1 MILTIDVGNTS
12 TGIAVFDNDKI
23 IHKNKLL
30 TPQEA
35 DSYFVDN
42 LINKEFK
49 IDFIIISSVV
59 PFINKSLENSLINKY
74 GIKPIFINHKT
85 KTGLKIKIKN
95 PEELGE
101 DRIANSC
108 GALHFF
114 SPPLLVID
122 SGTATT
128 FDVVNKNFEYVGGVI
143 YPGIDISIQS
153 LANNTAKLE
162 KIKFEIPQSPIGK
175 DTVESIRAGIYYTY
189 IGGIRYLI
197 EEYKKIFSKDTK
209 VVLTGGLIKY
219 FKDKIKEID
228 LCEPD
233 LIYFGLNSILKKLN

>member
-12 TGIAVFDNDKI
+12 TGIAVFNNDKI
-23 IHKNKLL
+23 IFKNKLL
-30 TPQEA
+30 TPEE
-35 DSYFVDN
+35 VDN
-42 LINKEFK
+42 SYLNNLISK
-49 IDFIIISSVV
+49 DFDFRNIIISSVV
-59 PFINKSLENSLINKY
+59 PFVNKSLESSLKQRYKI
-74 GIKPIFINHKT
+74 PPVFINHKT
-85 KTGLKIKIKN
+85 QTGLKIKIKN

-114 SPPLLVID
+114 KPPLLVID

-128 FDVVNKNFEYVGGVI
+128 FDVVNKDFEYIGGVI
-143 YPGIDISIQS
+143 YPGIEISIQS
-153 LANNTAKLE
+153 LANNTAKLD
-162 KIKFEIPQSPIGK
+162 KIKFDIPDSPIGK

-197 EEYKKIFSKDTK
+197 DEYKKILGNNTK
-209 VVLTGGLIKY
+209 VVLTGGLIKF
-219 FKDKIKEID
+219 FKNKIHNIN

-233 LIYFGLNSILKKLN
+233 LIYYGLNSILKKLK